1 MNAWND
7 FISFDQARAARVWCQ
22 HVADELEGLSIRDF
36 IQIALQPE
44 RYLCAVQDDLGV
56 WKAGVAFHIDKAVTM
71 VAVEVRE
78 ENGLNR
84 SALLQ

>member
-1 MNAWND
+1 MDARND
-7 FISFDQARAARVWCQ
+7 LTSFDQARTARVWCQ
-22 HVADELEGLSIRDF
+22 HVPDELKGLSIRDF

-44 RYLCAVQDDLGV
+44 RCFCAMQDDLGV
-56 WKAGVAFHIDKAVTM
+56 WKAGFAFCIDKAATM

-84 SALLQ
+84 V

>member
-1 MNAWND
+1 
-7 FISFDQARAARVWCQ
+7 V
-22 HVADELEGLSIRDF
+22 H
-36 IQIALQPE
+36 
-44 RYLCAVQDDLGV
+44 DDLGV

-84 SALLQ
+84 SGALLQ